1 MNNGYFG
8 QMVDKFYPKQ
18 LVLKTYDTKFHLL
31 HLDVS
36 IYNVIISTSIGD
48 FDFVIDNCLSL
59 DGDMSGVTFY
69 DVYISQFISFATAS
83 SQVSDFNN

>member
-8 QMVDKFYPKQ
+8 RMVDKFYPKQ
-18 LVLKTYDTKFHLL
+18 FVLKTYDTKFHLL
-31 HLDVS
+31 HLGVS

-59 DGDMSGVTFY
+59 DGDVSC
-69 DVYISQFISFATAS
+69 YILWCIYFSIY
-83 SQVSDFNN
+83 